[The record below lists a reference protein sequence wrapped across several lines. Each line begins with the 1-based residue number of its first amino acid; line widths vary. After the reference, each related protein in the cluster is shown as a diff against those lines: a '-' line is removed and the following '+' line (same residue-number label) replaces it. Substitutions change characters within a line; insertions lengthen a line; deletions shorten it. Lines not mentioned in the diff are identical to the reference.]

1 MPFRHGKPFRLS
13 RPRAEPSYAFAM
25 LHLSDP
31 RITAACEYNPAML
44 ALLLDLPGCAISTCT
59 ARPDNKIETVGL
71 ERMIEQVEILNG
83 LPRDTERSL
92 LVAFVAPQHLLHGRP
107 D

>member
-1 MPFRHGKPFRLS
+1 
-13 RPRAEPSYAFAM
+13 
-25 LHLSDP
+25 
-31 RITAACEYNPAML
+31 ML

-59 ARPDNKIETVGL
+59 ARPTVDEIVATIARDNKIETVGL
-71 ERMIEQVEILNG
+71 ERMIEQVEILIG
-83 LPRDTERSL
+83 LPRETERSL